1 MGSLRRFLV
10 WLLVV
15 LTCGASLFTAASR
28 LMPEPSR
35 ATSDAP
41 IVSDPE
47 ELDVAR
53 VGTAER
59 PDVVLVLMDDFSL
72 DLLQTMRHAR
82 AMAAAGAS
90 YPNAF
95 VVDSM
100 CCVSRASILTGQYPH
115 QTGVRT
121 NTANL
126 PNAVGPVG
134 GWEAFRTHGNPGR
147 SFNVRLQR
155 SGYETGF
162 VGKYLNEYSLADG
175 APAGWSEWRA
185 VSGEAYDGWGF
196 DIVGRDGSVDRV
208 DTPSATASPV
218 ARDRGYATNVIGG
231 VAVDFVERHRGD
243 AQPYF
248 LMVSPFAPH
257 SRVGGDGAYPGDPLF
272 PPAIADRPSARR
284 PAGNCGAVS
293 CSSLGLDDLPGFRD
307 ARGDNRPSYDDGRIA
322 PAWRTNAVRL
332 SASEAVRDLRD
343 RARMAQAVDRWLGRL
358 IDTAG
363 PDAYVFLTSDNG
375 FHLGQH
381 GLERGKGTPYDSD
394 VHVPLLVTGPG
405 VAPGP
410 RDDLVTNVDLAPT
423 IESLA
428 GLATPDYRFG
438 TSFDD
443 SLGEPTDADRTHVF
457 FEHTWARSLGTD
469 PDKLYGG
476 GTMDLIP
483 SYVAVRSRDG
493 LLVRFDLDPGWS
505 GARFAWEF
513 YDYRDDGYE
522 RTNTYARAAKRPEV
536 AALRRA
542 LGAFLACSRARRD
555 AAVTAGCRDL

>member
-196 DIVGRDGSVDRV
+196 DMVGRDGSVDRV

-363 PDAYVFLTSDNG
+363 PDAYVFLN
-375 FHLGQH
+375 
-381 GLERGKGTPYDSD
+381 
-394 VHVPLLVTGPG
+394 
-405 VAPGP
+405 
-410 RDDLVTNVDLAPT
+410 
-423 IESLA
+423 
-428 GLATPDYRFG
+428 
-438 TSFDD
+438 
-443 SLGEPTDADRTHVF
+443 
-457 FEHTWARSLGTD
+457 
-469 PDKLYGG
+469 
-476 GTMDLIP
+476 
-483 SYVAVRSRDG
+483 
-493 LLVRFDLDPGWS
+493 
-505 GARFAWEF
+505 
-513 YDYRDDGYE
+513 
-522 RTNTYARAAKRPEV
+522 
-536 AALRRA
+536 
-542 LGAFLACSRARRD
+542 
-555 AAVTAGCRDL
+555 